1 MWTRE
6 KTRVEKTRVD
16 GGLRTH
22 EALAFCAALLLCCGR
37 LSGAVVTNG
46 FVIVDAPGVRV
57 TGTGDAGF
65 HVSRVGVA
73 KDAQV
78 RVTARPGWRFA
89 SGKREIVFPLA
100 TLTTSGPAPSRHKV
114 RSDLGEDEI
123 SRGGSK
129 AREQCTL
136 ASVGNLPY
144 HAVDNNCVH
153 AVVQGA
159 ASAGIQF

>member
-1 MWTRE
+1 MWTR
-6 KTRVEKTRVD
+6 EKTRVD

-22 EALAFCAALLLCCGR
+22 GALAFCAALLLCCGR

-78 RVTARPGWRFA
+78 RVTARLGWRFA

-100 TLTTSGPAPSRHKV
+100 TLTTSGPAPPRHKV
-114 RSDLGEDEI
+114 RSDQGEDEI
-123 SRGGSK
+123 SRGGS
-129 AREQCTL
+129 
-136 ASVGNLPY
+136 
-144 HAVDNNCVH
+144 
-153 AVVQGA
+153 QGT
-159 ASAGIQF
+159 

>member
-1 MWTRE
+1 MWTR
-6 KTRVEKTRVD
+6 EKTRVD

-22 EALAFCAALLLCCGR
+22 GALAFCAALLLCCGR

-114 RSDLGEDEI
+114 RSDLG
-123 SRGGSK
+123 
-129 AREQCTL
+129 
-136 ASVGNLPY
+136 
-144 HAVDNNCVH
+144 
-153 AVVQGA
+153 
-159 ASAGIQF
+159 

>member
-1 MWTRE
+1 MWTR
-6 KTRVEKTRVD
+6 EKTRVD

-114 RSDLGEDEI
+114 RSDLGEDETEI
-123 SRGGSK
+123 TWEDCTFAAAVRDVHVLKPDFKVHLPLGSFPV
-129 AREQCTL
+129 APW
-136 ASVGNLPY
+136 V
-144 HAVDNNCVH
+144 
-153 AVVQGA
+153 
-159 ASAGIQF
+159 F